1 MKMGRGTATIGLVAF
16 MAKWMEE
23 KKDGKGQG
31 DLISTLLMCFVLIM
45 GYVII
50 YIAYTLFGF
59 WKILPLL
66 LLMIV
71 ATILFIRGVIE

>member
-1 MKMGRGTATIGLVAF
+1 MGRGTATIGLVAF
-16 MAKWMEE
+16 MAKWMEKE
-23 KKDGKGQG
+23 KDGKGQG

-45 GYVII
+45 GYVTI